1 MAVTAEMTSV
11 YYLQQICS
19 DLKSNVF
26 KTPWGSIFI
35 HNCDNS
41 GKLLDFK
48 SVQEYK
54 HSCWLNMKL
63 HAKRY

>member
-26 KTPWGSIFI
+26 KPPWGSILI
-35 HNCDNS
+35 HNCDRS

-48 SVQEYK
+48 SVQEYNN
-54 HSCWLNMKL
+54 S
-63 HAKRY
+63 